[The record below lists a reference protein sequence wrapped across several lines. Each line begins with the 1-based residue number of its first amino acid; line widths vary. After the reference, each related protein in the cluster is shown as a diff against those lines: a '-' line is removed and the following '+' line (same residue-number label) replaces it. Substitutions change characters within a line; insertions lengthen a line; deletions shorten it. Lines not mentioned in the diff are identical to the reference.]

1 MQKMKKMEWMWRSIF
16 FFFCVFFFLY
26 FGVIISENNN
36 EEFAINFE
44 NMDENNEEKADEA
57 QESGDI

>member
-57 QESGDI
+57 